1 MLLAWAETALVRWD
15 GLVLALHPVPPRIR
29 IPPPRSCPPLLLCMG
44 DKRTPKAV
52 LRAISA

>member
-1 MLLAWAETALVRWD
+1 VLLAWAETALVRWD